1 VLTVLTNQLAIRR
14 IHATPLISA
23 AVLTAWS
30 RGTSRLL
37 LGGLGLG
44 SGGLGLQIIVLS
56 CLYVTPNH
64 IFRPYM

>member
-1 VLTVLTNQLAIRR
+1 MHTVLTNQLAIRR

-30 RGTSRLL
+30 RGISRQL
-37 LGGLGLG
+37 LGGLG
-44 SGGLGLQIIVLS
+44 SGGFGLQIIVLS